1 MSLCRIERHRLSL
14 VIVHQSFIES
24 VYCINP
30 NCPRPYPQSGDFKF
44 CSSCGSPLRL
54 NNRYV
59 PLHRL
64 GLGGFAAIYTVW
76 DQQHQTEKVL
86 KLLVETSPKA
96 LQLFEQEA
104 AVLQRLNHP
113 GMPKVESDGY
123 FTVSLRSCQHRVL
136 PCLVMEKIEGQTL
149 EAILNHYPQGC
160 PEMLIM
166 NWLYQAADILQELH
180 DLGIIH
186 RDIKP
191 SNLMV
196 REETG
201 QLVAI
206 DFGGAKQIGAIPVGT
221 ENRSTRLISPGY
233 SPPEQIA
240 GDVVGPRADFYAL
253 GRTMIQLLT
262 GQDLAELQDPATG
275 EFHWRDRTKVRR
287 GLANL
292 LDSMIR
298 LDPQQR
304 PTKAAEIQRRLVVSC
319 HFKGKSS
326 SSLSQRLA
334 KAAGTAQEISS
345 RVLITCAEII
355 VSLVRWVWRVLISIV
370 LACLDTTWEM
380 VMAGMG
386 AAFGASAGFALIN
399 RTIVG
404 DRFADWMIGQWT
416 LIVPEIQII
425 PWRELLMF
433 ACAGLGTAWGLTEA
447 GGFGQQK
454 RRIIAGITGIFGY
467 GVGWF
472 IWQVS
477 ILPKERLVGL
487 WDLWQ
492 VSLSYAIADRLLG
505 LVTAIAVI
513 PLVLG
518 LGLPSHYLV
527 HAAVAA
533 AGTGVIFSGLVRFN
547 ILPLEV
553 LVHIFSFSD
562 GGWLDFINTISFF
575 SLLGISIGFWL
586 GVSYYLLVP
595 VLRWLGW
602 R

>member
-1 MSLCRIERHRLSL
+1 M
-14 VIVHQSFIES
+14 
-24 VYCINP
+24 
-30 NCPRPYPQSGDFKF
+30 
-44 CSSCGSPLRL
+44 LRL
-54 NNRYV
+54 NNRYI
-59 PLHRL
+59 PLQRL
-64 GLGGFAAIYTVW
+64 GLGGFAAIYAIW
-76 DQQHQTEKVL
+76 DQQDQTEKVL

-113 GMPKVESDGY
+113 GVPKVQSDAY
-123 FTVSLRSCQHRVL
+123 FTVRLGTYQQRVL
-136 PCLVMEKIEGQTL
+136 PCLVMEKINGETL
-149 EAILNHYPQGC
+149 EAILNRYPQGC
-160 PEMLIM
+160 PETLII

-196 REETG
+196 REGTG

-206 DFGGAKQIGAIPVGT
+206 DFGGAKQIGAIAVGT

-262 GQDLAELQDPATG
+262 GQDLADLQDPATG

-298 LDPQQR
+298 LDPHKR
-304 PTKAAEIQRRLVVSC
+304 PAKAAEIQRRLVVSC
-319 HFKGKSS
+319 RFKGKSS
-326 SSLSQRLA
+326 SSLSQTLA

-345 RVLITCAEII
+345 RVLITCAQII
-355 VSLVRWVWRVLISIV
+355 FTLVRWVWRVLITIV

-380 VMAGMG
+380 VMAGIG
-386 AAFGASAGFALIN
+386 AAFGATAGFVLIN
-399 RTIVG
+399 WTIVG

-416 LIVPEIQII
+416 LIIPEIQII

-433 ACAGLGTAWGLTEA
+433 ACAGMGTAWGLTEA

-454 RRIIAGITGIFGY
+454 RRIIAGITGVFGY
-467 GVGWF
+467 SVGWF
-472 IWQVS
+472 IWQAS
-477 ILPKERLVGL
+477 ISSLPRERLAGL
-487 WDLWQ
+487 WEHWQ

-505 LVTAIAVI
+505 LVTAVAVI

-533 AGTGVIFSGLVRFN
+533 AGTGMLFSGLVRLN

-575 SLLGISIGFWL
+575 SLLGITLGFWL

>member
-1 MSLCRIERHRLSL
+1 M
-14 VIVHQSFIES
+14 IVHQLFIES

-30 NCPRPYPQSGDFKF
+30 DCPRPYPQSGDFKF
-44 CSSCGSPLRL
+44 CSSCGSMLRL
-54 NNRYV
+54 HNRYV
-59 PLHRL
+59 PLQRL
-64 GLGGFAAIYTVW
+64 GLGGFAAIYAVW
-76 DQQHQTEKVL
+76 DQQDQTEKVL

-113 GMPKVESDGY
+113 GVPKVESDAY
-123 FTVSLRSCQHRVL
+123 FTVRLRSCQQGVL
-136 PCLVMEKIEGQTL
+136 PCLVMEKINGQTL
-149 EAILNHYPQGC
+149 EAILNRYPQGC

-206 DFGGAKQIGAIPVGT
+206 DFGGAKQIGAIAMGT

-262 GQDLAELQDPATG
+262 GQDLADLQDPATG
-275 EFHWRDRTKVRR
+275 EFHWRDRTQVRR

-319 HFKGKSS
+319 RFNRKSS
-326 SSLSQRLA
+326 SSSSSLLLQALA
-334 KAAGTAQEISS
+334 KAAGTVKDISL

-355 VSLVRWVWRVLISIV
+355 VSLVRWVWRVFISIV

-380 VMAGMG
+380 VMAGIG

-399 RTIVG
+399 WTIVG
-404 DRFADWMIGQWT
+404 DRFAAWMIGQWS

-433 ACAGLGTAWGLTEA
+433 ACAGMGTAWGLTEA

-472 IWQVS
+472 IWQAS
-477 ILPKERLVGL
+477 ISALARKQLTGL
-487 WDLWQ
+487 GDFLQ

-533 AGTGVIFSGLVRFN
+533 AGTGVIFSGLVRLN

-562 GGWLDFINTISFF
+562 GSWLDFINTISFF
-575 SLLGISIGFWL
+575 GLLGITIGFWL

>member
-1 MSLCRIERHRLSL
+1 M
-14 VIVHQSFIES
+14 
-24 VYCINP
+24 
-30 NCPRPYPQSGDFKF
+30 
-44 CSSCGSPLRL
+44 LRL

-59 PLHRL
+59 PLQRL

-160 PEMLIM
+160 PETLIM

-180 DLGIIH
+180 NLGIIH

-196 REETG
+196 REGTG

-262 GQDLAELQDPATG
+262 GQDLADLQDPATG

-334 KAAGTAQEISS
+334 KAAGTAQQIFSQ
-345 RVLITCAEII
+345 VLITCAEII
-355 VSLVRWVWRVLISIV
+355 VSLVRWLWRVFISIV

-386 AAFGASAGFALIN
+386 AAFGAIAGFALIN
-399 RTIVG
+399 WTIVG
-404 DRFADWMIGQWT
+404 DRFAAWMLGQWT

-433 ACAGLGTAWGLTEA
+433 ACAGMGTAWGLTEA

-454 RRIIAGITGIFGY
+454 RRIIAGITGLFGY

-472 IWQVS
+472 IWQAS
-477 ILPKERLVGL
+477 ISALARKQLTGL
-487 WDLWQ
+487 GDFLQ
-492 VSLSYAIADRLLG
+492 VSLSYTIADRLLG

-533 AGTGVIFSGLVRFN
+533 AGTGMIFSGLVRLN

-562 GGWLDFINTISFF
+562 GSWLDFINTISFF
-575 SLLGISIGFWL
+575 SLLGITIGFWL

>member
-1 MSLCRIERHRLSL
+1 M
-14 VIVHQSFIES
+14 
-24 VYCINP
+24 
-30 NCPRPYPQSGDFKF
+30 
-44 CSSCGSPLRL
+44 LRL

-59 PLHRL
+59 PLQRL

-160 PEMLIM
+160 PETLIM

-180 DLGIIH
+180 NLGIIH

-196 REETG
+196 REGTG

-262 GQDLAELQDPATG
+262 GQDLADLQDPATG

-334 KAAGTAQEISS
+334 KAAGTAQQIFS

-355 VSLVRWVWRVLISIV
+355 VSLVRWLWRVFISIV

-386 AAFGASAGFALIN
+386 AAFGAIAGFALIN
-399 RTIVG
+399 WTIVG
-404 DRFADWMIGQWT
+404 DRFAAWMLGQWT

-433 ACAGLGTAWGLTEA
+433 ACAGMGTAWGLTEA

-454 RRIIAGITGIFGY
+454 RRIIAGITGLFGY

-472 IWQVS
+472 IWQAS
-477 ILPKERLVGL
+477 ISALARKQLTGL
-487 WDLWQ
+487 GDFLQ
-492 VSLSYAIADRLLG
+492 VSLSYTIADRLLG

-533 AGTGVIFSGLVRFN
+533 AGTGMIFSGLVRLN

-562 GGWLDFINTISFF
+562 GSWLDFINTISFF
-575 SLLGISIGFWL
+575 SLLGITIGFWL

>member
-1 MSLCRIERHRLSL
+1 M
-14 VIVHQSFIES
+14 
-24 VYCINP
+24 
-30 NCPRPYPQSGDFKF
+30 
-44 CSSCGSPLRL
+44 LRL

-59 PLHRL
+59 PLQRL
-64 GLGGFAAIYTVW
+64 GLGGFAAIYAVW
-76 DQQHQTEKVL
+76 DQQDQTEKVL

-113 GMPKVESDGY
+113 GVPKVESGAY
-123 FTVSLRSCQHRVL
+123 FTVGLRSCQQRVL
-136 PCLVMEKIEGQTL
+136 PCLVMEKINGQTL
-149 EAILNHYPQGC
+149 EAILNRYPQGC

-166 NWLYQAADILQELH
+166 SWLYQAADILQELH

-262 GQDLAELQDPATG
+262 GQELADLQDPVTG

-298 LDPQQR
+298 LDPHHR

-319 HFKGKSS
+319 RFNRKSS
-326 SSLSQRLA
+326 SSSSSLLPALA
-334 KAAGTAQEISS
+334 KAAGTAQEISI

-355 VSLVRWVWRVLISIV
+355 VSLVRWVWRVFISIV
-370 LACLDTTWEM
+370 LACLDTTWVM
-380 VMAGMG
+380 VMAGIG

-399 RTIVG
+399 WTIIG
-404 DRFADWMIGQWT
+404 DRFAAWMIGQWT

-433 ACAGLGTAWGLTEA
+433 ACAGLGTAWGLTES

-454 RRIIAGITGIFGY
+454 RRIIAGITGVFGY

-472 IWQVS
+472 IWQAS
-477 ILPKERLVGL
+477 ISALARQQLTGL
-487 WDLWQ
+487 GDFLQ

-533 AGTGVIFSGLVRFN
+533 AGTGMLFSGLVRLN

-562 GGWLDFINTISFF
+562 GSWLDFINTISFF
-575 SLLGISIGFWL
+575 GLLGITLGFWL

>member
-1 MSLCRIERHRLSL
+1 M
-14 VIVHQSFIES
+14 
-24 VYCINP
+24 
-30 NCPRPYPQSGDFKF
+30 
-44 CSSCGSPLRL
+44 LRL

-59 PLHRL
+59 PLQRL
-64 GLGGFAAIYTVW
+64 GLGGFAAIYAVW
-76 DQQHQTEKVL
+76 DQQDQTEKVL

-113 GMPKVESDGY
+113 GVPKVESGAY
-123 FTVSLRSCQHRVL
+123 FTVGLRSCQQRVL
-136 PCLVMEKIEGQTL
+136 PCLVMEKINGQTL
-149 EAILNHYPQGC
+149 EAILNRYPQGC

-262 GQDLAELQDPATG
+262 GQELADLQDPVTG

-298 LDPQQR
+298 LDPHHR

-319 HFKGKSS
+319 RFNRKSS
-326 SSLSQRLA
+326 SSSSSLLPALA
-334 KAAGTAQEISS
+334 KAAGTAQEISI

-355 VSLVRWVWRVLISIV
+355 VSLVRWVWRVFISIV
-370 LACLDTTWEM
+370 LACLDTTWVM
-380 VMAGMG
+380 VMAGIG

-399 RTIVG
+399 WTIIG
-404 DRFADWMIGQWT
+404 DRFAAWMIGQWT

-433 ACAGLGTAWGLTEA
+433 ACAGLGTAWGLTES

-454 RRIIAGITGIFGY
+454 RRIIAGITGVFGY

-472 IWQVS
+472 IWQAS
-477 ILPKERLVGL
+477 ISALARQQLTGL
-487 WDLWQ
+487 GDFLQ

-533 AGTGVIFSGLVRFN
+533 AGTGMLFSGLVRLN

-562 GGWLDFINTISFF
+562 GSWLDFINTISFF
-575 SLLGISIGFWL
+575 GLLGITLGFWL

>member
-1 MSLCRIERHRLSL
+1 M
-14 VIVHQSFIES
+14 
-24 VYCINP
+24 
-30 NCPRPYPQSGDFKF
+30 
-44 CSSCGSPLRL
+44 LRL
-54 NNRYV
+54 NNRYI
-59 PLHRL
+59 PLQRL
-64 GLGGFAAIYTVW
+64 GLGGFAAIYTIW
-76 DQQHQTEKVL
+76 DQQDQTEKVL
-86 KLLVETSPKA
+86 KVLVETSPKA

-104 AVLQRLNHP
+104 AVLQRLQHP
-113 GMPKVESDGY
+113 GVPKVESDAY
-123 FTVSLRSCQHRVL
+123 FTIRLRSCPQRVL
-136 PCLVMEKIEGQTL
+136 PCLVMEKINGQTL
-149 EAILNHYPQGC
+149 EAILNRYPQGC

-196 REETG
+196 REGTG

-206 DFGGAKQIGAIPVGT
+206 DFGGAKQIGAIPVGK

-240 GDVVGPRADFYAL
+240 GDVVGPMADFYAL

-298 LDPQQR
+298 LDPHHR

-319 HFKGKSS
+319 RFKGKSS
-326 SSLSQRLA
+326 SSLSQTLA

-355 VSLVRWVWRVLISIV
+355 FSLVRWMWRVFISMV

-386 AAFGASAGFALIN
+386 AAFGAIAGFALIN

-404 DRFADWMIGQWT
+404 DRFAAWMIGQWT
-416 LIVPEIQII
+416 LLVPEIQII

-447 GGFGQQK
+447 GGFGQHK

-472 IWQVS
+472 IWQAS
-477 ILPKERLVGL
+477 ISALARKQLTGL
-487 WDLWQ
+487 GDFLQ
-492 VSLSYAIADRLLG
+492 VSLSYTIADRLLG

-533 AGTGVIFSGLVRFN
+533 AGTGVIFSGLVRLN
-547 ILPLEV
+547 ILPLDV
-553 LVHIFSFSD
+553 LIHIFSFSD
-562 GGWLDFINTISFF
+562 GSWLDFINTISFF
-575 SLLGISIGFWL
+575 GLLGITIGFWL
-586 GVSYYLLVP
+586 GVSCYLLVP

>member
-1 MSLCRIERHRLSL
+1 ML
-14 VIVHQSFIES
+14 Q
-24 VYCINP
+24 
-30 NCPRPYPQSGDFKF
+30 
-44 CSSCGSPLRL
+44 L

-59 PLHRL
+59 PLQRL
-64 GLGGFAAIYTVW
+64 GLGGFAAIYAIW
-76 DQQHQTEKVL
+76 DQQAQTEKVL

-113 GMPKVESDGY
+113 GVPKVESDAY
-123 FTVSLRSCQHRVL
+123 FTVRLRSCQQRVL
-136 PCLVMEKIEGQTL
+136 PCLVMEKINGQTL
-149 EAILNHYPQGC
+149 EAILNRYPQGC

-180 DLGIIH
+180 NLGIIH

-196 REETG
+196 REGTG

-206 DFGGAKQIGAIPVGT
+206 DFGGAKQIGAIPVGK

-298 LDPQQR
+298 LDPHYR
-304 PTKAAEIQRRLVVSC
+304 PTKATEIQRRLVVSC

-326 SSLSQRLA
+326 SSLSQTLA
-334 KAAGTAQEISS
+334 KAAGKAQEISS
-345 RVLITCAEII
+345 RLLITCAEII
-355 VSLVRWVWRVLISIV
+355 VSLVRWVWRVFISIV

-386 AAFGASAGFALIN
+386 AAFGAIAGFALIN
-399 RTIVG
+399 WTIFG
-404 DRFADWMIGQWT
+404 DHFAAWMLGQWT

-433 ACAGLGTAWGLTEA
+433 ACAGMGTAWGLTEA

-472 IWQVS
+472 IWQAS
-477 ILPKERLVGL
+477 ISALARKQLTGL
-487 WDLWQ
+487 ADFLQ
-492 VSLSYAIADRLLG
+492 VSLSYMIADRLLG

-533 AGTGVIFSGLVRFN
+533 AGTGMLFSGLVRFN

-562 GGWLDFINTISFF
+562 GSWLDFINTISFF
-575 SLLGISIGFWL
+575 GLLGITLGFWL

>member
-1 MSLCRIERHRLSL
+1 M
-14 VIVHQSFIES
+14 
-24 VYCINP
+24 
-30 NCPRPYPQSGDFKF
+30 
-44 CSSCGSPLRL
+44 LRL

-59 PLHRL
+59 PLQRL
-64 GLGGFAAIYTVW
+64 GLGGFAAIYAVW
-76 DQQHQTEKVL
+76 DQQDQTEKVL

-113 GMPKVESDGY
+113 GVPKVESDAC
-123 FTVSLRSCQHRVL
+123 FTVRLRSCQQGLL
-136 PCLVMEKIEGQTL
+136 PCLVMEKINGQTL
-149 EAILNHYPQGC
+149 EAILNRYPQGC

-206 DFGGAKQIGAIPVGT
+206 DFGGAKQIGAIPVGK

-319 HFKGKSS
+319 RFKGKSS
-326 SSLSQRLA
+326 SSLSQTLA

-355 VSLVRWVWRVLISIV
+355 FSVVRWVWRVLISMV

-386 AAFGASAGFALIN
+386 AAFGAIAGFALIN
-399 RTIVG
+399 WTIVG

-472 IWQVS
+472 IWQAS
-477 ILPKERLVGL
+477 ISSLARKQLTGL
-487 WDLWQ
+487 GDFWQ
-492 VSLSYAIADRLLG
+492 VSLSYMIADRLLG
-505 LVTAIAVI
+505 LVTAVAVI

-527 HAAVAA
+527 YAAVAA
-533 AGTGVIFSGLVRFN
+533 AGTGMIFSGLVRLN

-553 LVHIFSFSD
+553 LIHIFSFSD
-562 GGWLDFINTISFF
+562 GSWSDFIHTISFF
-575 SLLGISIGFWL
+575 GLLGIIIGFCL

>member
-1 MSLCRIERHRLSL
+1 M
-14 VIVHQSFIES
+14 HQSFIES

-30 NCPRPYPQSGDFKF
+30 DCPRPYPQSGDFKF
-44 CSSCGSPLRL
+44 CSSCGSMLRL
-54 NNRYV
+54 NNRYI
-59 PLHRL
+59 PLQLL
-64 GLGGFAAIYTVW
+64 GLGGFAAIYAVW
-76 DQQHQTEKVL
+76 DQQDQTEKVL

-113 GMPKVESDGY
+113 GVPKVESDAY
-123 FTVSLRSCQHRVL
+123 FTVRLRSCQQRVL
-136 PCLVMEKIEGQTL
+136 PCLVMEKINGQTL
-149 EAILNHYPQGC
+149 EAILNRYPQGC

-196 REETG
+196 REGTG

-206 DFGGAKQIGAIPVGT
+206 DFGGAKQIGAIPVGK

-240 GDVVGPRADFYAL
+240 GDAVGPRADFYAL

-262 GQDLAELQDPATG
+262 GQDLADLQDPATG
-275 EFHWRDRTKVRR
+275 DFHWRDRTKVRR

-298 LDPQQR
+298 LDPQKR
-304 PTKAAEIQRRLVVSC
+304 PAKAADIQRRLVVSC
-319 HFKGKSS
+319 RFNRKSS
-326 SSLSQRLA
+326 SSLSQTLA
-334 KAAGTAQEISS
+334 KAAGTVKDISL

-355 VSLVRWVWRVLISIV
+355 FSFVRWVWRVLISIV
-370 LACLDTTWEM
+370 LACLDITWEM

-386 AAFGASAGFALIN
+386 AAFGAIAGFALIN
-399 RTIVG
+399 WTIID
-404 DRFADWMIGQWT
+404 DRFADWMSGQWT

-433 ACAGLGTAWGLTEA
+433 ACAGMGTAWGLTEA

-454 RRIIAGITGIFGY
+454 RRIIAGITGVFGY

-472 IWQVS
+472 IWQAS
-477 ILPKERLVGL
+477 ISALARKQLTGL
-487 WDLWQ
+487 GDFLQ
-492 VSLSYAIADRLLG
+492 LSLSYAIADRLLG

-533 AGTGVIFSGLVRFN
+533 AGTGMLFSGLVRLN

-553 LVHIFSFSD
+553 LIHIFSFSD
-562 GGWLDFINTISFF
+562 GSWLDFINTISFF
-575 SLLGISIGFWL
+575 SLLGITIGFWL

>member
-1 MSLCRIERHRLSL
+1 M
-14 VIVHQSFIES
+14 
-24 VYCINP
+24 
-30 NCPRPYPQSGDFKF
+30 
-44 CSSCGSPLRL
+44 LRL
-54 NNRYV
+54 NNRYI
-59 PLHRL
+59 PLQRL
-64 GLGGFAAIYTVW
+64 GLGGFAAIYGIW
-76 DQQHQTEKVL
+76 DQQDQTEKVL
-86 KLLVETSPKA
+86 KVLVETSPKA

-113 GMPKVESDGY
+113 GVPKVESDGY
-123 FTVSLRSCQHRVL
+123 FTVSLRSCQQPVL
-136 PCLVMEKIEGQTL
+136 PCLVMEKIDGQTL
-149 EAILNHYPQGC
+149 EAILNRYPQGC
-160 PEMLIM
+160 PETLIM
-166 NWLYQAADILQELH
+166 NWLYQAADILQKLH
-180 DLGIIH
+180 DSGIIH

-196 REETG
+196 REGTG

-206 DFGGAKQIGAIPVGT
+206 DFGGAKQIGAIPVGK

-253 GRTMIQLLT
+253 GRTLIQLLT

-275 EFHWRDRTKVRR
+275 EFHWRDRTQVRR

-304 PTKAAEIQRRLVVSC
+304 PATAAEIQRRLVVSC

-326 SSLSQRLA
+326 SSLSQTLA

-355 VSLVRWVWRVLISIV
+355 VSVVRWVWQVLISIV

-386 AAFGASAGFALIN
+386 AAFGAIAGFALIN
-399 RTIVG
+399 WTIVG

-454 RRIIAGITGIFGY
+454 RRIITGITGIFGY

-472 IWQVS
+472 IWQAS
-477 ILPKERLVGL
+477 ISALARKQLTGL
-487 WDLWQ
+487 GDFWQ

-533 AGTGVIFSGLVRFN
+533 AGTGMLFSGLVRFN

-553 LVHIFSFSD
+553 LIHIFSFSD
-562 GGWLDFINTISFF
+562 GSGLDFIKTISFF
-575 SLLGISIGFWL
+575 GLLGITIGFWL

>member
-1 MSLCRIERHRLSL
+1 M
-14 VIVHQSFIES
+14 
-24 VYCINP
+24 
-30 NCPRPYPQSGDFKF
+30 
-44 CSSCGSPLRL
+44 LRL
-54 NNRYV
+54 NNRYI
-59 PLHRL
+59 PLQRL
-64 GLGGFAAIYTVW
+64 GIGGFAAIYAIW
-76 DQQHQTEKVL
+76 DQQDQTEKVL

-113 GMPKVESDGY
+113 GVPKVQSDAY
-123 FTVSLRSCQHRVL
+123 FTVRLGTYQQRVL
-136 PCLVMEKIEGQTL
+136 PCLVMEKINGETL
-149 EAILNHYPQGC
+149 EAILNRYPQGC
-160 PEMLIM
+160 PETLII

-196 REETG
+196 REGTG

-206 DFGGAKQIGAIPVGT
+206 DFGGAKQIGTIPVGKQ
-221 ENRSTRLISPGY
+221 NRSTRLISPGY

-240 GDVVGPRADFYAL
+240 GDVVGPTADFYAL

-262 GQDLAELQDPATG
+262 GQDLADLQDPATG

-298 LDPQQR
+298 LDPHKR
-304 PTKAAEIQRRLVVSC
+304 PAKAAEIQRRLVVSC
-319 HFKGKSS
+319 RFKGKSS
-326 SSLSQRLA
+326 SSLSQTLA

-355 VSLVRWVWRVLISIV
+355 FTLVRWVWRVLITIV

-380 VMAGMG
+380 VMAGIG
-386 AAFGASAGFALIN
+386 AAFGATAGFVLIN
-399 RTIVG
+399 WTIVG

-416 LIVPEIQII
+416 LIIPEIQII
-425 PWRELLMF
+425 PWQELLMF
-433 ACAGLGTAWGLTEA
+433 ACAGMGTAWGLTEA

-454 RRIIAGITGIFGY
+454 RRIIAGITGVFGY
-467 GVGWF
+467 SVGWF
-472 IWQVS
+472 IWQAS
-477 ILPKERLVGL
+477 ISSLPRERLAGL
-487 WDLWQ
+487 WEHWQ

-505 LVTAIAVI
+505 LVTAVAVI

-533 AGTGVIFSGLVRFN
+533 AGTGVIFSGLVRLN

-575 SLLGISIGFWL
+575 SLLGITLGFWL

>member
-1 MSLCRIERHRLSL
+1 M
-14 VIVHQSFIES
+14 HQLFIES

-30 NCPRPYPQSGDFKF
+30 DCPRPYPQSGDFKF
-44 CSSCGSPLRL
+44 CSSCGSMLRL
-54 NNRYV
+54 HNRYV
-59 PLHRL
+59 PLQRL
-64 GLGGFAAIYTVW
+64 GLGGFAAIYAVW
-76 DQQHQTEKVL
+76 DQQDQTEKVL

-113 GMPKVESDGY
+113 GVPKVESDAY
-123 FTVSLRSCQHRVL
+123 FTVRLRSCQQGVL
-136 PCLVMEKIEGQTL
+136 PCLVMEKINGQTL
-149 EAILNHYPQGC
+149 EAILNRYPQGC

-206 DFGGAKQIGAIPVGT
+206 DFGGAKQIGAIAMGT

-262 GQDLAELQDPATG
+262 GQDLADLQDPATG
-275 EFHWRDRTKVRR
+275 EFHWRDRTQVRR

-319 HFKGKSS
+319 RFNRKSS
-326 SSLSQRLA
+326 SSSSSLLLQALA
-334 KAAGTAQEISS
+334 KAAGTVKDISL

-355 VSLVRWVWRVLISIV
+355 VSLVRWVWRVFISIV

-380 VMAGMG
+380 VMAGIG

-399 RTIVG
+399 WTIVG
-404 DRFADWMIGQWT
+404 DRFAAWMIGQWS

-433 ACAGLGTAWGLTEA
+433 ACAGMGTAWGLTEA

-472 IWQVS
+472 IWQAS
-477 ILPKERLVGL
+477 ISALARKQLTGL
-487 WDLWQ
+487 GDFLQ

-533 AGTGVIFSGLVRFN
+533 AGTGVIFSGLVRLN

-562 GGWLDFINTISFF
+562 GSWLDFINTISFF
-575 SLLGISIGFWL
+575 GLLGITIGFWL

>member
-1 MSLCRIERHRLSL
+1 M
-14 VIVHQSFIES
+14 HQSFIKS

-30 NCPRPYPQSGDFKF
+30 NCPRPYPQPGDSKF
-44 CSSCGSPLRL
+44 CSSCGSMLRL

-59 PLHRL
+59 PLQLL

-76 DQQHQTEKVL
+76 DQQAQTEKVL

-104 AVLQRLNHP
+104 AVLQRLKHP
-113 GMPKVESDGY
+113 GVPKVESDSY
-123 FTVSLRSCQHRVL
+123 FTVSLGTCQQRLL
-136 PCLVMEKIEGQTL
+136 PCLVMEKINGETL
-149 EAILNHYPQGC
+149 EAILNRYPQGC
-160 PEMLIM
+160 PETLII

-206 DFGGAKQIGAIPVGT
+206 DFGGAKQIGAIPLGKQ
-221 ENRSTRLISPGY
+221 NCSTRLISPGY

-240 GDVVGPRADFYAL
+240 GDVVGPTADFYAL

-298 LDPQQR
+298 LDPQKR
-304 PTKAAEIQRRLVVSC
+304 PAKAADIQRRLVVNCRLSR
-319 HFKGKSS
+319 KSS
-326 SSLSQRLA
+326 SSSFSLFQALT
-334 KAAGTAQEISS
+334 KAAGTAQEISL
-345 RVLITCAEII
+345 RVLITCAQVIF
-355 VSLVRWVWRVLISIV
+355 SLVRWLWRVFISIV
-370 LACLDTTWEM
+370 LACLDTLGEM
-380 VMAGMG
+380 VMAGIG
-386 AAFGASAGFALIN
+386 AVFGATTGFALIN

-404 DRFADWMIGQWT
+404 DSFADWMIGQWT
-416 LIVPEIQII
+416 LMAPEIQII
-425 PWRELLMF
+425 PWRELIMF

-454 RRIIAGITGIFGY
+454 RRLIAGITGIFGY

-472 IWQVS
+472 IWQAS
-477 ILPKERLVGL
+477 ISYSPREQLAGL
-487 WDLWQ
+487 GDLWQ
-492 VSLSYAIADRLLG
+492 VSLSYTIADRLLG
-505 LVTAIAVI
+505 LVTAVAVI

-533 AGTGVIFSGLVRFN
+533 SGTGMIFSGLVRLN

-562 GGWLDFINTISFF
+562 VSWSDFINTISFF
-575 SLLGISIGFWL
+575 GLLGITIGFWL

-595 VLRWLGW
+595 VLRLLGW

>member
-1 MSLCRIERHRLSL
+1 M
-14 VIVHQSFIES
+14 
-24 VYCINP
+24 
-30 NCPRPYPQSGDFKF
+30 
-44 CSSCGSPLRL
+44 LRL

-59 PLHRL
+59 PLQRL

-160 PEMLIM
+160 PETLIM

-180 DLGIIH
+180 NLGIIH

-196 REETG
+196 REGTG

-262 GQDLAELQDPATG
+262 GQDLADLQDPATG

-334 KAAGTAQEISS
+334 KVAGTAQQIFS

-355 VSLVRWVWRVLISIV
+355 VSLVRWLWRVFISIV

-386 AAFGASAGFALIN
+386 AAFGAIAGFALIN
-399 RTIVG
+399 WTIVG
-404 DRFADWMIGQWT
+404 DRFAAWMLGQWT

-433 ACAGLGTAWGLTEA
+433 ACAGMGTAWGLTEA

-454 RRIIAGITGIFGY
+454 RRIIAGITGLFGY

-472 IWQVS
+472 IWQAS
-477 ILPKERLVGL
+477 ISALARKQLTGL
-487 WDLWQ
+487 GDFLQ
-492 VSLSYAIADRLLG
+492 VSLSYTIADRLLG

-533 AGTGVIFSGLVRFN
+533 AGTGMIFSGLVRLN

-562 GGWLDFINTISFF
+562 GSWLDFINTISFF
-575 SLLGISIGFWL
+575 SLLGITIGFWL

>member
-1 MSLCRIERHRLSL
+1 M
-14 VIVHQSFIES
+14 
-24 VYCINP
+24 
-30 NCPRPYPQSGDFKF
+30 
-44 CSSCGSPLRL
+44 LRL
-54 NNRYV
+54 NNRYI
-59 PLHRL
+59 PLQRL
-64 GLGGFAAIYTVW
+64 GLGGFAAIYAIW
-76 DQQHQTEKVL
+76 DQQDQTEKVL

-113 GMPKVESDGY
+113 GVPKVESDAY
-123 FTVSLRSCQHRVL
+123 FTVRLRSCQQRVL
-136 PCLVMEKIEGQTL
+136 PCLVMEKINGQTL
-149 EAILNHYPQGC
+149 EAILNRYPQGC

-186 RDIKP
+186 RDLKP

-206 DFGGAKQIGAIPVGT
+206 DFGGAKQIGAIAVGT

-262 GQDLAELQDPATG
+262 GQDLADLQDPATG

-298 LDPQQR
+298 LDPHHR

-319 HFKGKSS
+319 RFNRKSS
-326 SSLSQRLA
+326 SSSSSLLQALA
-334 KAAGTAQEISS
+334 KAAGTVKDISL

-355 VSLVRWVWRVLISIV
+355 VSLVRWVWRVFISIV
-370 LACLDTTWEM
+370 LACLDTTWGM
-380 VMAGMG
+380 VMAGIG

-399 RTIVG
+399 WTIIG
-404 DRFADWMIGQWT
+404 DRFAAWMIGQWT

-472 IWQVS
+472 IWQAS
-477 ILPKERLVGL
+477 ISALARKQLTGL
-487 WDLWQ
+487 GDFLQ

-533 AGTGVIFSGLVRFN
+533 AGTGVIFSGLVRLN

-562 GGWLDFINTISFF
+562 GSWLDFINTISFF
-575 SLLGISIGFWL
+575 CLLGITIGFWL